1 MITSAAD
8 LFKAAA
14 LRTKVVKVC
23 GHEITIRELSVGAR
37 LRLAEADKKQTPS
50 ILVQECAVTPDGNP
64 LLTDEETAKLA
75 NLSPE
80 FIDGIAGEVLKLS
93 SGKEEKKD

>member
-1 MITSAAD
+1 MISTAAE
-8 LFKAAA
+8 LFKAGA
-14 LRTKVVKVC
+14 LRTKVVNVC

-50 ILVQECAVTPDGNP
+50 ILVQEGAVTPEGQP

-75 NLSPE
+75 ELSPE
-80 FIDGIAGEVLKLS
+80 LIDGIAGEVLKLS
-93 SGKEEKKD
+93 AGKEEKKD